1 MSDLY
6 KNFSDNAQNYIKT
19 AVVETKK
26 LKMNSYLID
35 IRILIISFFLYDN
48 YYELETFSNYIN
60 AIKAIEEKKRKF
72 KINGIE
78 RLSPETLARQNAI
91 LLATIKEKIQ
101 KELTLLKEEYK
112 VKLSSSIKSDEFSED
127 LQRIFKILYNKS
139 ENYITQYQVF
149 YGALQENTVFPFL
162 DSFFNKIGI
171 DFYIIG
177 SYIAN
182 KLTTKGYQELVF
194 KFSGIR
200 LGETLPVYIYT
211 AKDYSLI
218 GFNDGLDSEIR
229 DDNGNKK
236 YSKIP
241 NPKGFTKKLE
251 KLLENA
257 LTCKMSKMQIE
268 INNLYYNRS
277 QEKIQKRAL
286 EEMSNQVKTRKHN
299 KNKENYID
307 QIEFFKNEQKSFE
320 NPYQKKFDQEFLNL
334 YTVDLTEKAR
344 TGKLDTVIGRTDEI
358 QKTIEILSRR
368 RKNNPILLG
377 EPGVGKTAIAEG
389 LAQLIVQ
396 KRVPT
401 LLKNKTIVSL
411 NLAGLL
417 AGTQFRGQFEEK
429 LKTLMNVIKEKK
441 DIIVFIDEI
450 HTLVGAGKTA
460 ENSGDAAQILKPA
473 LARGEFQCIGA
484 TTNEEYRKYFK
495 EDAALDRRFQIVKI
509 NETSVEDSIIILRE
523 IKSSYELF
531 HKVKYAESALNAAV
545 NFSVQYI
552 QDRFLPDKA
561 IDLLD
566 EAGAYTRIHLDQKPN
581 RMEELQIELERCIK
595 VHNYYSK
602 MTNLTKIS
610 ETELNELIKNIEE
623 TINTINNLLKEESRK
638 ISENAKNN
646 IITAQTIATIIARS
660 TGIPVDKISKAE
672 SDKLMDLEKLLDGKV
687 IGQHDA
693 VSTVAK
699 AIKRARAGLRNSNRP
714 IASFIFAGPTG
725 VGKTELAKTL
735 ALNLF
740 GSEKDI
746 IRFDMSEFME
756 KHCVSKLIGSPPGY
770 IGHNEGGQLTEAVR
784 LKPYSIILFDEIEK
798 AHPDIFNLFLQLL
811 DEGRLTDSKGKTV
824 DFKNTLIILTSNIGA
839 SMIDHFSKKL
849 MISDKIKN
857 IEEIAEIKKNISDS
871 VNQQLKA
878 YFKPEFLNRLD
889 DIIIFQSLQKK
900 DLWDIAYLMIYD
912 LIDEMEQ
919 KGIILN
925 VSESVYKKIVKK
937 GYNPAYGARPLRR
950 AITTL
955 LEDNLAEVLIGQELI
970 PGMIINVNTDS
981 NDNIKVAIC
990 PPVEDDNFFY
1000 Y

>member
-1 MSDLY
+1 
-6 KNFSDNAQNYIKT
+6 
-19 AVVETKK
+19 
-26 LKMNSYLID
+26 
-35 IRILIISFFLYDN
+35 
-48 YYELETFSNYIN
+48 
-60 AIKAIEEKKRKF
+60 
-72 KINGIE
+72 
-78 RLSPETLARQNAI
+78 
-91 LLATIKEKIQ
+91 
-101 KELTLLKEEYK
+101 
-112 VKLSSSIKSDEFSED
+112 
-127 LQRIFKILYNKS
+127 
-139 ENYITQYQVF
+139 
-149 YGALQENTVFPFL
+149 
-162 DSFFNKIGI
+162 
-171 DFYIIG
+171 
-177 SYIAN
+177 
-182 KLTTKGYQELVF
+182 
-194 KFSGIR
+194 
-200 LGETLPVYIYT
+200 
-211 AKDYSLI
+211 
-218 GFNDGLDSEIR
+218 
-229 DDNGNKK
+229 
-236 YSKIP
+236 
-241 NPKGFTKKLE
+241 
-251 KLLENA
+251 
-257 LTCKMSKMQIE
+257 MQIE
-268 INNLYYNRS
+268 INSLYYNES
-277 QEKIQKRAL
+277 QEKLQKKTIK
-286 EEMSNQVKTRKHN
+286 EINNQVKPLEYI
-299 KNKENYID
+299 KNNENYLD
-307 QIEFFKNEQKSFE
+307 QIEFFKKEQKPFE
-320 NPYQKKFDQEFLNL
+320 HSYQKKFDQEFLNL
-334 YTVDLTEKAR
+334 YTVDLTEKAKN
-344 TGKLDTVIGRTDEI
+344 GQLDTVIGRTDEI

-396 KRVPT
+396 KRVPS

-429 LKTLMNVIKEKK
+429 LKTLMSVIKEKG

-450 HTLVGAGKTA
+450 HTIVGAGKTA

-495 EDAALDRRFQIVKI
+495 EDAALDRRFQAVKI
-509 NETSVEDSIIILRE
+509 DETTVEDSIIILRE
-523 IKSSYELF
+523 IKPSYELY

-566 EAGAYTRIHLDQKPN
+566 EAGAYTRIQIDQKPN
-581 RMEELQIELERCIK
+581 RMEELQMELERCIK
-595 VHNYYSK
+595 VRNYYSK
-602 MTNLTKIS
+602 TTNLTKIS
-610 ETELNELIKNIEE
+610 ETELNQLIKNVDE
-623 TINTINNLLKEESRK
+623 TIDTINALLKEESK
-638 ISENAKNN
+638 KVSENVKNN
-646 IITAQTIATIIARS
+646 IVTAQTIATIIARS

-672 SDKLMDLEKLLDGKV
+672 SEKLMDLEKLLDGKV

-746 IRFDMSEFME
+746 IRFDMSEYME

-770 IGHNEGGQLTEAVR
+770 IGHSEGGQLTEAVR
-784 LKPYSIILFDEIEK
+784 LKPYSIVLFDEIEK

-839 SMIDHFSKKL
+839 SMIEHFSKKL

-857 IEEIAEIKKNISDS
+857 IEEVAEIKKNVSDS
-871 VNQQLKA
+871 VNQQLKR

-889 DIIIFQSLQKK
+889 DIIIFQSLTKA

-970 PGMIINVNTDS
+970 PGMVVNVNTDS
-981 NDNIKVAIC
+981 SDNIKVTIC